1 MKIMKIK
8 RKNIQK
14 FKNSKLSQFHF
25 IKSLTP
31 KFDSIQIN
39 GLRTPEV
46 KLLFQFSTDM
56 MREVQHDLTFGAQP
70 DKCRFLPN
78 HFSETLKRIE

>member
-1 MKIMKIK
+1 MKIK

-14 FKNSKLSQFHF
+14 FKFSKLSQFHF

-56 MREVQHDLTFGAQP
+56 MREV
-70 DKCRFLPN
+70 
-78 HFSETLKRIE
+78 